1 MFRGLTKLQIS
12 GLLWALLGVFLFSL
26 SLPMTKWALESFNS
40 FFTAMARA
48 VIAAFLAAIIL
59 KIERV
64 PLFKKEHLRAY
75 LYTMTGAVFGW
86 PILIALALTRTSSAQ
101 TAVIAAIM
109 PLVTALIAVLRKGE
123 RTTRTFWIASG
134 AGTLTLIFFSL
145 SRGGQ
150 RHHDFAADLLV
161 LGAVLASSWCYVEGA
176 NLTKSYPGWQVISWV
191 VILALPITLP
201 ASIVIWLFT
210 HHSYSLTNHGVI
222 GLAFIGISSMYL
234 GFFAWY
240 KGLSQAGT
248 ARGSQV
254 QQLQAILTLGWS
266 AWLLHEKVSLLTIVC
281 ALGVVAS
288 VLVALSTR
296 SSELSKGR

>member
-1 MFRGLTKLQIS
+1 MQIS

-48 VIAAFLAAIIL
+48 VIAALLAVIIL
-59 KIERV
+59 KIKKV
-64 PLFKKEHLRAY
+64 PRFKREHLCAY
-75 LYTMTGAVFGW
+75 IYTMAGAVFGW

-123 RTTRTFWIASG
+123 KTTRTFWIASG
-134 AGTLTLIFFSL
+134 IGTFILIFFSL

-150 RHHDFAADLLV
+150 HHHDFAADLLV

-176 NLTKSYPGWQVISWV
+176 SLTKSYPGWQVISWV

-210 HHSYSLTNHGVI
+210 HHSYSLTNHGLI

-240 KGLSQAGT
+240 KGLSRAGI
-248 ARGSQV
+248 AHGSQV

-266 AWLLHEKVSLLTIVC
+266 AWLLHEKVSLLTIAC
-281 ALGVVAS
+281 AVGVVLS
-288 VLVALSTR
+288 VLIALTSR
-296 SSELSKGR
+296 AKQL